1 MASRGILYIVWNRSA
16 NSALEATLARSMASV
31 QRLHPDLPIHIHE
44 APREAGLLYK
54 AGMFDLSPFEE
65 TLFLDADTVVL
76 DRLDFGFEAA
86 ARHGLAC
93 CLCEAPY
100 ARRYIHAVQG
110 DLPEYNTG
118 VLFFDRSQRT
128 RELFTTWANLAPTTD
143 SRLPYTGPGGTTKV
157 MPSNDQ
163 CAFALA
169 LHQTHF
175 NPYALPQN
183 SNLRPAWQHMVFGPV
198 KVWHDYAPVPPALEH
213 FNKAMQPPRVLT
225 FMKLAG

>member
-1 MASRGILYIVWNRSA
+1 MARRGIVYIVWNRTGNPS
-16 NSALEATLARSMASV
+16 LEATLARSIASV
-31 QRLHPDLPIHIHE
+31 QRIHPDLDVHIHD
-44 APREAGLLYK
+44 APAKAGLLYK

-100 ARRYIHAVQG
+100 ARRYVHAIAG

-118 VLFFDRSQRT
+118 VLFFDRSPRT
-128 RELFTTWANLAPTTD
+128 QALFKAWATLAPSTD
-143 SRLPYTGPGGTTKV
+143 SRLPYTGPGGVTKV

-169 LHQTHF
+169 IDQTHF
-175 NPYALPQN
+175 NPYVLPQN
-183 SNLRPAWQHMVFGPV
+183 WNLRPAWQHMVFGPS
-198 KVWHDYAPVPPALEH
+198 KSGTTTRQ
-213 FNKAMQPPRVLT
+213 FPPRSNT
-225 FMKLAG
+225 STRRCSRRGC